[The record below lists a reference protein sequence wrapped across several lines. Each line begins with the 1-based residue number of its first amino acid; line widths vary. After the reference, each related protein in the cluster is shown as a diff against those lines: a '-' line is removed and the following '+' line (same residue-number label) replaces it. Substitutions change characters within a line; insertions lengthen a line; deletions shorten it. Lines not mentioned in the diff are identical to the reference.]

1 MMASLPKMNFRHTG
15 IFTFDPNL
23 VARFYSR
30 WFGMV
35 ASDVGDAKAG
45 HRVIFMTGDP
55 EEHHQIAFASGR
67 QPDWPGANQLSFTIG
82 SLSELK
88 QLAIAFH
95 EAGVPILQ
103 QKDHGNTWSVYVAD
117 PEGNRIEIYTP
128 TGWHVSQPTWW
139 PLDLIT
145 ESEETIRARTQASA
159 QSSPGFMTRKEWM
172 AQIQARIDA
181 QRAAG

>member
-1 MMASLPKMNFRHTG
+1 MASLPKMNFRHTG
-15 IFTFDPNL
+15 ISTFDPDFL
-23 VARFYSR
+23 ARFYSR

-67 QPDWPGANQLSFTIG
+67 QPEWLGADQLSFTIG

-88 QLAIAFH
+88 QRAIAFH

-103 QKDHGNTWSVYVAD
+103 QKDHGNTWSVDVAD

-128 TGWHVSQPTWW
+128 TGWHVSQPTGW

-145 ESEETIRARTQASA
+145 ESEETIRAHTQASA
-159 QSSPGFMTRKEWM
+159 RSSLDFMTRKEWM
-172 AQIQARIDA
+172 AQIQACIDA